1 MKVCEAVVCSRAD
14 TFVARLVT
22 SHVKRAN
29 KASVEPRFRASA
41 GATNSQRVLRIVQ
54 SVGHHCD
61 GSSRRFH
68 AGTRKRN
75 IKLGQSLKDGRHDK
89 MRAAKRQLLV
99 ECSECMLVFRPQS

>member
-22 SHVKRAN
+22 SHVN
-29 KASVEPRFRASA
+29 KASVEPEFRASA
-41 GATNSQRVLRIVQ
+41 GATNFQRVLRIVQ
-54 SVGHHCD
+54 SVGQCSD
-61 GSSRRFH
+61 GTSRCFH
-68 AGTRKRN
+68 TGTCKRD

-99 ECSECMLVFRPQS
+99 ECSECMPVFRPQS